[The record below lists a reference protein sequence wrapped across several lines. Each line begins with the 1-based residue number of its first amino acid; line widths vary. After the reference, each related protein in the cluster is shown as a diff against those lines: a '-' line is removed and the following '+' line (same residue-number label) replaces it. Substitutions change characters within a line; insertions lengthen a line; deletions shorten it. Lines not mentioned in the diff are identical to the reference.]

1 MKTTVLIML
10 TITIMTM
17 IDANVLDSDSNLVES
32 E

>member
-10 TITIMTM
+10 TITIMTV
-17 IDANVLDSDSNLVES
+17 IDANVLDTDRNLVES